1 MKIQLYFPSSWC
13 LARLARLSCLLI
25 KMVEDRSRTLVF
37 SFLMYPDCSCHGL
50 VQNKY
55 HYSLRR
61 ARRAI
66 LVKTEVGD
74 ISLYSLQIRIFQ
86 IKTKCILFCGR
97 VNSVEYPVPVLLD
110 GKELSWVQPAGHLGH
125 THCTRWLPW
134 SWTARSGEPS
144 LSTGQLK

>member
-1 MKIQLYFPSSWC
+1 M
-13 LARLARLSCLLI
+13 ARLSCLLI

-61 ARRAI
+61 AKNLTASMRAQE
-66 LVKTEVGD
+66 LLKAAEVGD

-86 IKTKCILFCGR
+86 NQR
-97 VNSVEYPVPVLLD
+97 PSVFSSVV
-110 GKELSWVQPAGHLGH
+110 G
-125 THCTRWLPW
+125 
-134 SWTARSGEPS
+134 
-144 LSTGQLK
+144 